1 MLFYLNDVGI
11 YDNDSE
17 EIIKTS
23 HFAVLVLIKE
33 KVCEAQI

>member
-1 MLFYLNDVGI
+1 MLFCLNDVGI

-17 EIIKTS
+17 EIFETY

-33 KVCEAQI
+33 KVCEARI